1 MDNPIL
7 DLCQKIHGWD
17 NNSPYEILE
26 AKRLTVNDS
35 GNEVISIMVEVRSK
49 KEEEEE
55 K

>member
-1 MDNPIL
+1 MNDPIL

-17 NNSPYEILE
+17 GNSPYEILE
-26 AKRLTVNDS
+26 AKKMTADNKQVVTL
-35 GNEVISIMVEVRSK
+35 IVEVRSK